1 MASQKIVEAKAT
13 VVDEITEVAKNNA
26 SFILF
31 DYRGLTAEETSE
43 LRKILRESDSK
54 YKVWKNTLTKRALD
68 SLNYN
73 LDDCLAGPSAIA
85 YSSDAIAPIKALSTF
100 AKDHPALE
108 IKGGIVDGNVTSLDE
123 IKALSTIPS
132 REVLLGKL
140 LGSIQSP
147 ITNFARVLN
156 QIAEQKGGEAEASAA
171 E

>member
-132 REVLLGKL
+132 RERLLTMLAGGLIGTVKDLSIALNL
-140 LGSIQSP
+140 LS
-147 ITNFARVLN
+147 
-156 QIAEQKGGEAEASAA
+156 EQKSE
-171 E
+171 